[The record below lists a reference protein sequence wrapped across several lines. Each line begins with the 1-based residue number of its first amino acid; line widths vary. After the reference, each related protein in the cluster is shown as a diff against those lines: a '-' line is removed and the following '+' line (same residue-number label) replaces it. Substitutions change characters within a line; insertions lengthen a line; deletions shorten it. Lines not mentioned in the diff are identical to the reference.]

1 MIFLQRIF
9 HRNLPIKI
17 MAILTAI
24 ILWFYVMNEQNPAI
38 EATITREV
46 QIVNVPEGAVV
57 SLEKDK
63 VQLKVRALR
72 SFFVSTG
79 TNEFRAQID
88 AEDLPEGHNMEKVEV
103 ILPHGFELLEV
114 DPPELKVVVDS
125 VVKRTVGVSIV
136 TTGNPADGVT
146 LASVSGDMQQAELVG
161 PRSKVRQVTKVIA
174 YVPLTGH
181 DKDFTQRVPM
191 LPVDKEGRV
200 IDDVTATP
208 TVLTVDVQLAR
219 GLSKKIVTVSPAIV
233 GQLPEGYV
241 LDKVTISPAKIEI
254 AGRKEVIDRIQS
266 IATHDID
273 LSDIEPAELKKGSH
287 TVNVMLR
294 QTPDVVVIDRM
305 VKVDISLKK
314 KTER

>member
-46 QIVNVPEGAVV
+46 QLVNVPEGAVV

-208 TVLTVDVQLAR
+208 TVLTVDV
-219 GLSKKIVTVSPAIV
+219 
-233 GQLPEGYV
+233 
-241 LDKVTISPAKIEI
+241 
-254 AGRKEVIDRIQS
+254 
-266 IATHDID
+266 
-273 LSDIEPAELKKGSH
+273 
-287 TVNVMLR
+287 
-294 QTPDVVVIDRM
+294 
-305 VKVDISLKK
+305 
-314 KTER
+314 